1 MRKPQIS
8 RKRLFSEQS
17 PTFSLSIGAWPP
29 KYPHQNATISVTLRL
44 PSAVITRNWQVHSKL
59 LLCYSPRR
67 LSAHTVKLLKFPTL
81 SILANLKTVGRISK
95 FSSQVVITTSTVWTF
110 QWMTTKSCSVNIQ
123 GRKKEILS
131 GKAREKENERAFESG
146 REIDREREREMKEH
160 ERKREIEWKNVK
172 ETESWRER

>member
-17 PTFSLSIGAWPP
+17 PTFPLSIGAWSPE
-29 KYPHQNATISVTLRL
+29 YPHQNATISVTIRL
-44 PSAVITRNWQVHSKL
+44 PSAVNTRNWQVHSKL
-59 LLCYSPRR
+59 LLCYSPRC
-67 LSAHTVKLLKFPTL
+67 LSAQTVKLLKLPTL

-131 GKAREKENERAFESG
+131 GKAREKENERTF
-146 REIDREREREMKEH
+146 ERERYIYGKK
-160 ERKREIEWKNVK
+160 ERKMYGK
-172 ETESWRER
+172 